1 MTMSPSSEQVT
12 ASALIPTCR
21 HGHRPPRGR
30 RHRRTARPSRP
41 LPPSRRLHASS
52 RPFVDPPTV
61 TGRCCPLSPARQQLP
76 YLPFAG
82 CHHQHVLDAAARVH
96 LDGAVPPR
104 RGHHGAPGVHRDG
117 STPSTTA
124 DECTCG
130 RASRPRRHCGPASR
144 AGTPGTSCGH
154 RPARWCASS
163 PRASSPLPTHPVRSG
178 SPMRAASCCGPRAPA
193 SPPCASRSARPSRAP
208 RRWPGTGCGSP
219 SPAER
224 RGPRWVVP

>member
-30 RHRRTARPSRP
+30 RHRRTARPNRP

-76 YLPFAG
+76 YLPFPG

-96 LDGAVPPR
+96 LDGAVPLR
-104 RGHHGAPGVHRDG
+104 RGHHGAPRG
-117 STPSTTA
+117 A
-124 DECTCG
+124 
-130 RASRPRRHCGPASR
+130 PRRLDAVDNGRRVYLRTGQQTTEALRTCISCGDLHLVRVLLARR
-144 AGTPGTSCGH
+144 AGTGRHGG
-154 RPARWCASS
+154 AR
-163 PRASSPLPTHPVRSG
+163 
-178 SPMRAASCCGPRAPA
+178 
-193 SPPCASRSARPSRAP
+193 
-208 RRWPGTGCGSP
+208 RRL
-219 SPAER
+219 ER
-224 RGPRWVVP
+224 RPPFPRTRYGRVPL